1 MAYNPSVSK
10 SSWIGNLSLA
20 VLIASSAL
28 CGSPIFAAQPPAP
41 PPDFA
46 SDDVTSWIPVGDDY
60 LPPIS
65 GPGPVT
71 FDKAHPY
78 VPNFTGKQPT
88 YRVADLTNPILQPW
102 AAEQMRKAN
111 EDVLAGHVPFRARE
125 SCWPPGVPTFLVYA
139 LATPLY
145 FLQTRNMVA
154 IFYQGG
160 PELRH
165 VYLNVPHS
173 AHPALSWYGESVG
186 HYESDSLVVDTIGLN
201 ERTFVDN
208 YRTPH
213 TSQLHVVERYRLT
226 EGGNML
232 EVTFQVEDPGAFTT
246 RWSAIQRFR
255 RVHRAPM
262 AELPCVESN
271 TRYFN
276 YETYPVPAADKPDF

>member
-1 MAYNPSVSK
+1 MAYSLRMSK
-10 SSWIGNLSLA
+10 SSRKRNLSLA
-20 VLIASSAL
+20 GLLASALL
-28 CGSPIFAAQPPAP
+28 CGSSMFAAQQPVP

-46 SDDVTSWIPVGDDY
+46 RDALTSWIPVGDDY
-60 LPPIS
+60 LPPAS
-65 GPGPVT
+65 GPGPIT
-71 FDKAHPY
+71 FDPAHPY

-111 EDVLAGHVPFRARE
+111 QDVLAGHVPFRARE

-145 FLQTRNMVA
+145 FLQTRSLAV

-165 VYLNVPHS
+165 IYLNVPHS
-173 AHPALSWYGESVG
+173 AHPALSWYGESIG
-186 HYESDSLVVDTIGLN
+186 HYEGDSLVVDTVGLN

-213 TSQLHVVERYRLT
+213 TSKLHVVERYRLSD
-226 EGGNML
+226 GGNML
-232 EVTFQVEDPGAFTT
+232 EVTFQVDDPGAFTT
-246 RWSAIQRFR
+246 SWSAIQRFR
-255 RVHRAPM
+255 RVARGPM

-271 TRYFN
+271 VRYFN
-276 YETYPVPAADKPDF
+276 YDMYPVPAADKPDF